1 MLPFLTP
8 SRVSREIECV
18 ARYNIFGRK
27 KLERIRPGWKVLVS
41 TGREPVARQLPPW
54 WKVCE
59 LFSGV
64 GVYISRVEEGS
75 VAERAG
81 LRPGDTIL
89 EVNGT
94 PFRAVTHE
102 EALKVSFLLSFSE
115 SETFPRSRN
124 RVSRAMTSR
133 LQFQFCRECIQR
145 SSFFFFLSLKIF
157 IIRSRI
163 FMRSRGLFLFQF
175 YIFLLY
181 FKYWIIGN
189 CLNNWTWI
197 FS

>member
-1 MLPFLTP
+1 MESLWIVLRGGCLHFEGGGGFGGRTCWTQARRHHLGGERHTLP
-8 SRVSREIECV
+8 
-18 ARYNIFGRK
+18 G
-27 KLERIRPGWKVLVS
+27 
-41 TGREPVARQLPPW
+41 
-54 WKVCE
+54 
-59 LFSGV
+59 
-64 GVYISRVEEGS
+64 
-75 VAERAG
+75 
-81 LRPGDTIL
+81 GDPRGGPQS
-89 EVNGT
+89 E
-94 PFRAVTHE
+94 
-102 EALKVSFLLSFSE
+102 FLLSFSE

-124 RVSRAMTSR
+124 RVSRAMTSQ

-181 FKYWIIGN
+181 FKYWIIGD